1 MFIKSWYV
9 HVFTVIIFSFIIRVK
24 KLITHLF
31 KRLIYAIQN
40 NFHQLTT
47 QMSTLI
53 MWHNRFSENENKA
66 VEVHMLRHGDS
77 NTKKPRHWGS
87 KAEKPR
93 HRDSETKTPRHRASA
108 ESWPLCPLIVNE
120 FICILSTVLNTG
132 TLSSKNALPVYR
144 HLICLLL

>member
-77 NTKKPRHWGS
+77 NTKKPRH
-87 KAEKPR
+87 
-93 HRDSETKTPRHRASA
+93 
-108 ESWPLCPLIVNE
+108 
-120 FICILSTVLNTG
+120 
-132 TLSSKNALPVYR
+132 
-144 HLICLLL
+144 